1 MATGFDEEINC
12 LSQHTFT
19 QNNITQLCIIL
30 DLSQILT
37 FVDTVMCLIPLGFF
51 FFLSVTVTAMD
62 GVTRRHHQEYI

>member
-30 DLSQILT
+30 DLSQIFT

-51 FFLSVTVTAMD
+51 FSVSVTVMD

>member
-19 QNNITQLCIIL
+19 QHNITQLCIIL

-37 FVDTVMCLIPLGFF
+37 FVDTVMCLISLGVFF
-51 FFLSVTVTAMD
+51 FSVSVTVMD